1 MVNILRVRTARNIL
15 SLVIVAACR
24 CTSYLHVVLDF
35 FSQIKKASA
44 EGEDAWK
51 GAGTKEG
58 LQVWRIVKFKVHAE
72 CSL

>member
-1 MVNILRVRTARNIL
+1 MDNTLRARTRNIL

-24 CTSYLHVVLDF
+24 CMSYLHVVLDF